1 MRMKCAIVTGSTG
14 FIGSHLMR
22 RLQSEGVNVTGLA
35 RSRGF
40 DILEDDLPLAN
51 VDHVYHLA
59 GLTFVP
65 RSWEDPVSFHEV
77 NAHGTIR
84 VLDQCRQR
92 GVSITYVSAFV
103 YGVPNKLPVDEQMP
117 ARPDSPYAFSKLA
130 AENACRFFAE
140 AYGARVG
147 ILRPF
152 NVYGPGQN
160 DAFLVPTIVRQV
172 LDPAVK
178 EIVVA
183 SLAPRRDFVYIAD
196 MVEALVRAPA
206 LPNALPVNV
215 GSGRSY
221 SVEDVVRTSLACAG
235 ASKPYRERGET
246 RRSEI
251 LDVVAD
257 ITAIEH
263 ACSWRPKVDLISGI
277 RSVVE
282 SLK

>member
-14 FIGSHLMR
+14 FIGAHLVR

-40 DILEDDLPLAN
+40 DILRDDLPLAN
-51 VDHVYHLA
+51 IDHVYHLA

-92 GVSITYVSAFV
+92 GVPVTYVSAFV
-103 YGVPNKLPVDEQMP
+103 YGVPDKLPVDEQMP
-117 ARPDSPYAFSKLA
+117 PRPNSPYAFSKLA
-130 AENACRFFAE
+130 AEDACRFFAE
-140 AYGARVG
+140 VYGAQVG

-172 LDPAVK
+172 LDPTVK

-183 SLAPRRDFVYIAD
+183 SLAPRRDFIYISD

-206 LPNALPVNV
+206 LPSALPVNV

-221 SVEDVVRTSLACAG
+221 SVEDVVRASLACAG
-235 ASKPYRERGET
+235 AAKPYRERGET
-246 RRSEI
+246 RSNEI
-251 LDVVAD
+251 LDAVAD
-257 ITAIEH
+257 ITAIEQ
-263 ACSWRPKVDLISGI
+263 ACSWRPTVDFTSGI